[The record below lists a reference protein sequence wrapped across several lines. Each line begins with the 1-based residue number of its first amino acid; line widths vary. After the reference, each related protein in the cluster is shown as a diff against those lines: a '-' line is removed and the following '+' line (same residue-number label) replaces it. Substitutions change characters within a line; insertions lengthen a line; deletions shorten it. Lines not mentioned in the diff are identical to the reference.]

1 MKGELEIIEYAQ
13 ESMNLMETINHT
25 TRYLTFHT
33 RNILS

>member
-25 TRYLTFHT
+25 TRYH
-33 RNILS
+33 NISHM